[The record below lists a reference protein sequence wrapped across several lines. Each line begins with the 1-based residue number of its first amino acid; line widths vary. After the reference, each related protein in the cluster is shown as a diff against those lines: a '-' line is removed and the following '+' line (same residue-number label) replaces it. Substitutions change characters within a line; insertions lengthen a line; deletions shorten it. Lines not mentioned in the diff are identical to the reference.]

1 MSKLS
6 RNQKRLH
13 RKRRVRIKVS
23 GTSQRPRLCVFRSL
37 NVIYGQLIDDQQ
49 AKTLVAT
56 DSRSLKSKKFDQE
69 TAKETGKQLAK
80 LAQEKKIKEV
90 VFDRGGYLY
99 HGKVR
104 ALAEGA
110 REGGLKF

>member
-13 RKRRVRIKVS
+13 RKRRVRVKIS
-23 GTSQRPRLCVFRSL
+23 GTSQRPRLCVFKSL
-37 NVIYGQLIDDQQ
+37 NAIYGQLIDDQQ
-49 AKTLVAT
+49 AKTLVT
-56 DSRSLKSKKFDQE
+56 SDSRSLKSKKFDAE
-69 TAKETGKQLAK
+69 VAKETGKQLAK
-80 LAQEKKIKEV
+80 LAQENKIEEV

-99 HGKVR
+99 HGKVK